1 MRVCLSAS
9 FLSQLVPQEPEDMWH
24 LYHLL
29 APGDNVTAVTFRK
42 VQKENETGLAS
53 TNKVKVE
60 RCALAY
66 GKRIRSLRG

>member
-1 MRVCLSAS
+1 MVLTPCYPC
-9 FLSQLVPQEPEDMWH
+9 FLFEMVATHLHRH